1 MKKLLI
7 VIVKSITLA
16 AENGCMASCSI
27 AKRHDSLPKSFAT
40 RDVSEWL
47 TQFEICSNANGWNNE
62 R

>member
-40 RDVSEWL
+40 RDVS
-47 TQFEICSNANGWNNE
+47 
-62 R
+62 